1 MQTTAFAL
9 LYIHNL
15 VIISYRLPSCTQF
28 AIALHILIL
37 IVFFY
42 MRSKNSISFLL
53 ECFKRSF
60 ATKSRLSSH
69 ENTKL
74 SSNNLWSVTLR
85 GSGERKIN
93 HEKIFPKSCSKI
105 ERLRGK
111 RKKRNWNQGSCHWN
125 LLNGFDFTVE
135 RRKFWLLIRFSLIAD
150 RFYAIHVTGYVC
162 MMS

>member
-15 VIISYRLPSCTQF
+15 VIISYRLPSGTQF

-74 SSNNLWSVTLR
+74 SSKQFVKRYIEGQRWTEDKSWKNIF
-85 GSGERKIN
+85 KIMLEN
-93 HEKIFPKSCSKI
+93 WTSS
-105 ERLRGK
+105 
-111 RKKRNWNQGSCHWN
+111 RKKEKNEIEIKDHAIEICLMVLI
-125 LLNGFDFTVE
+125 LLWKEENFDCSFVF
-135 RRKFWLLIRFSLIAD
+135 RW
-150 RFYAIHVTGYVC
+150 
-162 MMS
+162 

>member
-1 MQTTAFAL
+1 MENVLLSCMMAVNVVSDSVSLNSKPHDLLWLIKNYLQTTAFAL

-74 SSNNLWSVTLR
+74 SSNNLWSVT
-85 GSGERKIN
+85 SIER
-93 HEKIFPKSCSKI
+93 ERWTEDKSWKNISKI
-105 ERLRGK
+105 MLKNWTSSKEK
-111 RKKRNWNQGSCHWN
+111 QKK
-125 LLNGFDFTVE
+125 
-135 RRKFWLLIRFSLIAD
+135 K
-150 RFYAIHVTGYVC
+150 
-162 MMS
+162 